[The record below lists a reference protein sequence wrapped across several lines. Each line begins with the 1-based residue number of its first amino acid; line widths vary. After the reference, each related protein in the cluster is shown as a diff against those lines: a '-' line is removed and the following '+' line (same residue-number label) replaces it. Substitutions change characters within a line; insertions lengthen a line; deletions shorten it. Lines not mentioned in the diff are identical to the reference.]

1 MCARFQDMTLQTLLR
16 QHGITKIKELMHG
29 TGLSRQQSWNL
40 WHGYVGVGKATAKL
54 LHERL
59 GLPAEALL
67 QVDPVPA
74 RNRLHTTPPKPRGRP
89 RRAETHPAPPAEADR
104 SDRFVWQE
112 GDITI
117 TKPGEED
124 A

>member
-1 MCARFQDMTLQTLLR
+1 MRARFKAMTLQTLLR
-16 QHGITKIKELMHG
+16 QHGITKIKEVMHR

-59 GLPAEALL
+59 GIPAEQLL

-74 RNRLHTTPPKPRGRP
+74 RKPPRTTPPRPRGRP
-89 RRAETHPAPPAEADR
+89 RKAPQGREPTPPK
-104 SDRFVWQE
+104 E
-112 GDITI
+112 GQ
-117 TKPGEED
+117 

>member
-1 MCARFQDMTLQTLLR
+1 MTLQTLLR
-16 QHGITKIKELMHG
+16 QHGITKIKELMHR

-59 GLPAEALL
+59 EIPAEQLL

-74 RNRLHTTPPKPRGRP
+74 RNRPHTTPPKPRGRP
-89 RRAETHPAPPAEADR
+89 RKAETRPSSAAADDR
-104 SDRFVWQE
+104 RDRFGWGP
-112 GDITI
+112 GDLTI
-117 TKPGEED
+117 HEPEE
-124 A
+124 ASPP

>member
-1 MCARFQDMTLQTLLR
+1 MRARFQGMTLQTLLR
-16 QHGITKIKELMHG
+16 QHGITKIKELMHR

-59 GLPAEALL
+59 GLPAEQLL
-67 QVDPVPA
+67 QIDPVPA
-74 RNRLHTTPPKPRGRP
+74 VKRPNMPPPRPRGRP
-89 RRAETHPAPPAEADR
+89 RTASTPPEGSAD
-104 SDRFVWQE
+104 
-112 GDITI
+112 
-117 TKPGEED
+117 

>member
-1 MCARFQDMTLQTLLR
+1 MHARFTGMTLQTVLR
-16 QHGITKIKELMHG
+16 QHGITRIKDLMHR

-59 GLPAEALL
+59 GIPAEQLL
-67 QVDPVPA
+67 QIDPVPA
-74 RNRLHTTPPKPRGRP
+74 RPRTVPPRPRGRP
-89 RRAETHPAPPAEADR
+89 RKPRPE
-104 SDRFVWQE
+104 E
-112 GDITI
+112 GPDH
-117 TKPGEED
+117 